1 MKCVTFVSDTFT
13 LYGSNITNVW
23 LEILT
28 PMHLA
33 FSGEVV
39 YEKLGKSV
47 NICKSYGEKIS
58 GTFLYRH
65 GLHRSFKQFS

>member
-1 MKCVTFVSDTFT
+1 
-13 LYGSNITNVW
+13 VW

-28 PMHLA
+28 PMTLA

-39 YEKLGKSV
+39 YEKLEKSV